1 MRALAGEHGESSHLV
16 VGFCAVQMVYPIQLL
31 SLVKIIIKF
40 HLPGS
45 QAKSLLTFNYVAI
58 CQNETLITRTMTYT
72 QIAMLYSIIAKG
84 NIRCM
89 S

>member
-1 MRALAGEHGESSHLV
+1 MRALAGEHGESSLLV
-16 VGFCAVQMVYPIQLL
+16 VGFCAVQMVYPLQLS

-45 QAKSLLTFNYVAI
+45 QGKSHLIFSYVAV

-84 NIRCM
+84 TL
-89 S
+89 